1 VTRRVL
7 KLSDM
12 TMTNRFVSRLL
23 VMCLSRLIIAA
34 PEDRVGLNANLSEND
49 NEGGDRK
56 AE

>member
-1 VTRRVL
+1 
-7 KLSDM
+7 
-12 TMTNRFVSRLL
+12 
-23 VMCLSRLIIAA
+23 MCLSRLIIAA